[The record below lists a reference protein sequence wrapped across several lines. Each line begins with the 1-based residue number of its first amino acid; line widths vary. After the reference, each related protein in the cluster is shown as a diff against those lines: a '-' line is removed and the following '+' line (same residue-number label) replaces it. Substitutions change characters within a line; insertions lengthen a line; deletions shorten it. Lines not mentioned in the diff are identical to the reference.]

1 MIAAFWR
8 YSPTTCAAIRNAI
21 SSPGSVSGVTH
32 CEMPDGPM
40 LDLFGQPL
48 SPASPSA
55 PPVSRKV
62 MPTSAISPRCGFGSS
77 ASAALQSLL
86 ASKSARRLE
95 WGGSTLFSYRWSS
108 PATPAG
114 RQYFRLAASGRRTSG
129 QGCTGWPTPN
139 AMEGGQTSRGG
150 DLKGE
155 PLMGGIAQL
164 VSWATPRAEDG
175 ESAGMRHSR
184 GVADTLTEQASWA
197 TPSSRDHK
205 DSSDPATWVCTE
217 DRERM
222 DQLPR
227 QVFGVMPS
235 GSPAATG
242 RQGPPDAGFIPSSWP
257 TPNCTDENN
266 SRFTDPQRGSK
277 VFMERENSG
286 SSLAHFA
293 QHLTGKGQLNA
304 ALSRW
309 LMGLPPEWD
318 LAAIAAH
325 RLIRT
330 RRAKRG

>member
-1 MIAAFWR
+1 
-8 YSPTTCAAIRNAI
+8 
-21 SSPGSVSGVTH
+21 
-32 CEMPDGPM
+32 
-40 LDLFGQPL
+40 
-48 SPASPSA
+48 
-55 PPVSRKV
+55 

-184 GVADTLTEQASWA
+184 GVADTLTAQASWA

-235 GSPAATG
+235 GSPAATAS
-242 RQGPPDAGFIPSSWP
+242 PDRPAEGLIPSSWP
-257 TPNCTDENN
+257 TPDTNNHRDGEKLRTDNN
-266 SRFTDPQRGSK
+266 LAEGGTHG
-277 VFMERENSG
+277 V
-286 SSLAHFA
+286 SLHHAVTT
-293 QHLTGKGQLNA
+293 TGKGQLNP

-309 LMGLPPEWD
+309 LMGLPPEWCE
-318 LAAIAAH
+318 AAIAAH

-330 RRAKRG
+330 KRARRG